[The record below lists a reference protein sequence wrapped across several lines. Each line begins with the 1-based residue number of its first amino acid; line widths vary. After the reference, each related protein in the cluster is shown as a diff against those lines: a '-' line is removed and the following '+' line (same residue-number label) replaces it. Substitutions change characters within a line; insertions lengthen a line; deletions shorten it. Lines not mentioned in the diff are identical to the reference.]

1 MRDNAFIATDHAQYF
16 LENVLCM
23 RRGGV
28 PADHDPPMT
37 GCRSPIKKVVRGA
50 YDSTLLLR
58 WIDAI

>member
-1 MRDNAFIATDHAQYF
+1 MLSLLLIMPSISLKMY
-16 LENVLCM
+16 L
-23 RRGGV
+23 G
-28 PADHDPPMT
+28 DHDPPMT